1 MNTEIRKDI
10 EKHLK
15 VAKKFRKDFKVRQSP
30 NYSEM
35 IFPNAEQKLI
45 FNDKSQF
52 KNGLF
57 MFGLVKR
64 DVKEYLQKNG
74 KVYIETTLPVNYSNR
89 NYDKSNKTIGID
101 LDHAYWRIA
110 YLNGYITKTTYKKG
124 LDKDIPKAI
133 KLATLSCLGRSRSY
147 DVYKAGVYSHT
158 QSTESN
164 NELIDLYNN
173 IRQMT
178 YQVMNEISIKLGN
191 DFYCWKTDCIYF
203 KDTKDNRKI
212 AKKIIKQA
220 NIGWKYEE

>member
-15 VAKKFRKDFKVRQSP
+15 VAKKFRKDFKIRQSP

-35 IFPNAEQKLI
+35 IFTNAEQKLI
-45 FNDKSQF
+45 FNDKSEF
-52 KNGLF
+52 KKGLF

-64 DVKEYLQKNG
+64 DVTEYLKEKG
-74 KVYIETTLPVNYSNR
+74 TVFIETALPVNYANR
-89 NYDKSNKTIGID
+89 NYDKTNKTIGID
-101 LDHAYWRIA
+101 LDHAYWRVA
-110 YLNGYITKTTYKKG
+110 YLNGYISKKTYKKG

-147 DVYKAGVYSHT
+147 DVYKNGAYSHT

-164 NELIDLYNN
+164 SDLIDLYNN

-178 YQVMNEISIKLGN
+178 YQVMKEISISLDN

-203 KDTKDNRKI
+203 KDTIENRKT
-212 AKKIIKQA
+212 AKKIIKKSD
-220 NIGWKYEE
+220 IGWKYEK